1 MKSRKQKI
9 AKKAKQGLRNYQRKL
24 GHEYRLQ
31 AELGTERFGYW
42 QFPLYGVS
50 AREIYARSTW
60 FGDWQQDKP
69 PQGKRVYHIE
79 IVIKEKMVDRTFVDG
94 YRTEPCNFGDIYGVV
109 VNHLDELYKQNPQ
122 LSPNSYQSFA
132 RIRT

>member
-24 GHEYRLQ
+24 DHEIRLQ
-31 AELGTERFGYW
+31 SELGTERFGY
-42 QFPLYGVS
+42 
-50 AREIYARSTW
+50 
-60 FGDWQQDKP
+60 WQQDKP

-79 IVIKEKMVDRTFVDG
+79 IVIKEKVVDRTFVDG

-109 VNHLDELYKQNPQ
+109 VNHLDELYEQNPQ
-122 LSPNSYQSFA
+122 LSPHSYRSFA

>member
-1 MKSRKQKI
+1 MKSRKQKL
-9 AKKAKQGLRNYQRKL
+9 AKKAKQGLCNYQRKL
-24 GHEYRLQ
+24 DHEYRLQ

-79 IVIKEKMVDRTFVDG
+79 IVIKEKVVDRTLMAIA
-94 YRTEPCNFGDIYGVV
+94 P
-109 VNHLDELYKQNPQ
+109 NPAT
-122 LSPNSYQSFA
+122 LGIFMAWWSIIWMNCTSKTHS
-132 RIRT
+132 